1 MHQRNAQDFTDYMS
15 FRWSDLEGRVQ
26 ECVDAIERGGPS
38 IQVDCSDMTSEE
50 QELFKRELQRRIN
63 NL

>member
-1 MHQRNAQDFTDYMS
+1 MLLRNAQDFTDYMS

-26 ECVDAIERGGPS
+26 ECVDAIERGETS

-50 QELFKRELQRRIN
+50 QEFFKRELQRRVN

>member
-1 MHQRNAQDFTDYMS
+1 MRLRDAQDFTDYMS

-26 ECVDAIERGGPS
+26 ECVDAIEGGETS

-50 QELFKRELQRRIN
+50 QEVFKKELKKRIN
-63 NL
+63 KL